1 MKKGK
6 TLLNIAKATLSCVV
20 FVFFCFNS
28 IDIKVASNHVFGQ
41 PTTNLYEG
49 INGSIW
55 NSKIESLYSSFVFVS
70 DNLNGKNSYYSVDV
84 NTNLFNNMSKKP
96 SKIYAGYYFG
106 KLQSVQYIYENDSIV
121 FNQLLDNMNY
131 EAQKKNKNI
140 GKEIKTKDKK
150 ESSSQT
156 VSWCDLQSDV
166 YITLYRIEKEDEI
179 KTILA
184 VANKKMI
191 DEEINLSNDTG
202 IPTAIC
208 YQN

>member
-1 MKKGK
+1 MKKK
-6 TLLNIAKATLSCVV
+6 KKLLAIAKITISC
-20 FVFFCFNS
+20 FIFLFFCFNS

-49 INGSIW
+49 INGANW
-55 NSKIESLYSSFVFVS
+55 NSKIENLNSSSVFVS
-70 DNLNGKNSYYSVDV
+70 DGFNGKNSYYSVDI
-84 NTNLFNNMSKKP
+84 NTNVFNNMSKTP

-121 FNQLLDNMNY
+121 FNQILDNMNF
-131 EAQKKNKNI
+131 EAQKANKKT
-140 GKEIKTKDKK
+140 GKDIPSK
-150 ESSSQT
+150 EQSGSQII
-156 VSWCDLQSDV
+156 SWCDFRPDI
-166 YITLYRIEKEDEI
+166 YITLYRVEKENEN

-184 VANKKMI
+184 VANKKLV

-208 YQN
+208 YRN